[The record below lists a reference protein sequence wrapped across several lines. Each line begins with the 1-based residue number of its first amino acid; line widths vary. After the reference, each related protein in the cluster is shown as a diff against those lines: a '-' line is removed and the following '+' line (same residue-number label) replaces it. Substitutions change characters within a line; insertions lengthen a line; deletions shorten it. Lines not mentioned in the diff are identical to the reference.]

1 MIRTATNTDAVKLR
15 AGMVITSG
23 TLYPTLRANPYP
35 EVTDLFCR
43 LPLPAFVYRLEAT
56 HLGDLMR
63 FWVRPGA
70 RAILSPGFSWAD
82 MNAPGGT
89 RGYRSSRHNA
99 ISPDDPIPWSL
110 ELLNRKE
117 NSPQG
122 SHRRPRVLMRCREYS
137 ASRYGNINP
146 FPFRWIAFYTLSHGI
161 TPSLRIDSPMSK
173 RCSHGTLLHSS
184 PQGSRLNLCY
194 FHQDLHSSPFHLNS
208 HLRLLHKLD
217 ALLLT
222 GTEALSRRRC
232 IGHTL
237 KRHPFSGPMRSAGE
251 LLHTP

>member
-1 MIRTATNTDAVKLR
+1 MPTSLTRLRLPTRGCSPWRPDAVLGTTGREGQDPPPGFQGPAGVGR
-15 AGMVITSG
+15 AAHEG
-23 TLYPTLRANPYP
+23 AA
-35 EVTDLFCR
+35 
-43 LPLPAFVYRLEAT
+43 LPAEPPPLRT
-56 HLGDLMR
+56 TR
-63 FWVRPGA
+63 FRGLTGL
-70 RAILSPGFSWAD
+70 LS
-82 MNAPGGT
+82 
-89 RGYRSSRHNA
+89 
-99 ISPDDPIPWSL
+99 
-110 ELLNRKE
+110 RKE
-117 NSPQG
+117 NSPQLPR
-122 SHRRPRVLMRCREYS
+122 RRPRVRLRCRGHP
-137 ASRYGNINP
+137 ASWCGNVNP
-146 FPFRWIAFYTLSHGI
+146 LPFRWTACWTPSHGV
-161 TPSLRIDSPMSK
+161 TPSLRVDSPMSN
-173 RCSHGTLLHSS
+173 RSLHGTLLHSS

>member
-1 MIRTATNTDAVKLR
+1 MIRTATTTDAVKFR
-15 AGMVITSG
+15 ARMAIASDTSC
-23 TLYPTLRANPYP
+23 PTLRANPYP

-89 RGYRSSRHNA
+89 RRYRSSRHNT
-99 ISPDDPIPWSL
+99 ISPNDPIPWLL

-122 SHRRPRVLMRCREYS
+122 SYRRPRVSMRCREYS

-146 FPFRWIAFYTLSHGI
+146 FPFRWIAYYTLSHGI

-184 PQGSRLNLCY
+184 PQGSHLNSCY
-194 FHQDLHSSPFHLNS
+194 FHQDLHSSPFHLS
-208 HLRLLHKLD
+208 SRSRLLHKPD

-222 GTEALSRRRC
+222 GTEALSQRRC

-237 KRHPFSGPMRSAGE
+237 ERHPFSGPMRSAGE

>member
-1 MIRTATNTDAVKLR
+1 
-15 AGMVITSG
+15 MVVYPD
-23 TLYPTLRANPYP
+23 TLCPTLRANPYP

-63 FWVRPGA
+63 FWVRPSA
-70 RAILSPGFSWAD
+70 RVKLSPGFSRTD
-82 MNAPGGT
+82 MSTPGGT
-89 RGYRSSRHNA
+89 RRYRSSRHNT
-99 ISPDDPIPWSL
+99 ISPGNPIPWLL

-117 NSPQG
+117 NSLQG
-122 SHRRPRVLMRCREYS
+122 AYRCPRVLTRYRKHS

-146 FPFRWIAFYTLSHGI
+146 FPFRWTAFYTPSHGI

-194 FHQDLHSSPFHLNS
+194 SHQDLHSSPFHLS
-208 HLRLLHKLD
+208 SRLRLQYEPD

-222 GTEALSRRRC
+222 GTKVSSRRRR
-232 IGHTL
+232 IGHAL
-237 KRHPFSGPMRSAGE
+237 ERHPFSGPMRSAGE

>member
-1 MIRTATNTDAVKLR
+1 MCSLYAEFTVHSAIKADAVEPR
-15 AGMVITSG
+15 ARMAMHSDTMH
-23 TLYPTLRANPYP
+23 PTLRANPCP

-70 RAILSPGFSWAD
+70 REILSPGFSRIDKSSPDGA
-82 MNAPGGT
+82 
-89 RGYRSSRHNA
+89 RRYRSSRHNP
-99 ISPDDPIPWSL
+99 ISPDDPIPWML

-122 SHRRPRVLMRCREYS
+122 SYRRPRVQMRYRAYS

-194 FHQDLHSSPFHLNS
+194 FHQDLHSSTFHPGS
-208 HLRLLHKLD
+208 RQRLLNKLD
-217 ALLLT
+217 ALLLAKT
-222 GTEALSRRRC
+222 
-232 IGHTL
+232 
-237 KRHPFSGPMRSAGE
+237 
-251 LLHTP
+251 

>member
-1 MIRTATNTDAVKLR
+1 M
-15 AGMVITSG
+15 
-23 TLYPTLRANPYP
+23 
-35 EVTDLFCR
+35 
-43 LPLPAFVYRLEAT
+43 
-56 HLGDLMR
+56 
-63 FWVRPGA
+63 
-70 RAILSPGFSWAD
+70 
-82 MNAPGGT
+82 
-89 RGYRSSRHNA
+89 
-99 ISPDDPIPWSL
+99 L

-122 SHRRPRVLMRCREYS
+122 SYRRPRVQMRYRAYS
-137 ASRYGNINP
+137 ASRYRSINL
-146 FPFRWIAFYTLSHGI
+146 FPFRWIAFYTPSHGI

-194 FHQDLHSSPFHLNS
+194 FHQDLHSSPFHLS
-208 HLRLLHKLD
+208 LHPRLLHKPD

-222 GTEALSRRRC
+222 GTEALSQWWC

-237 KRHPFSGPMRSAGE
+237 ERHPFSGPMRSAGE

>member
-1 MIRTATNTDAVKLR
+1 MIRTATTTDAVKFR
-15 AGMVITSG
+15 ARMAIASDTSC
-23 TLYPTLRANPYP
+23 PTLRANPYP

-89 RGYRSSRHNA
+89 RRYRSSRHNT
-99 ISPDDPIPWSL
+99 ISPNDPIPWLL

-122 SHRRPRVLMRCREYS
+122 S
-137 ASRYGNINP
+137 
-146 FPFRWIAFYTLSHGI
+146 
-161 TPSLRIDSPMSK
+161 
-173 RCSHGTLLHSS
+173 
-184 PQGSRLNLCY
+184 
-194 FHQDLHSSPFHLNS
+194 
-208 HLRLLHKLD
+208 
-217 ALLLT
+217 
-222 GTEALSRRRC
+222 
-232 IGHTL
+232 
-237 KRHPFSGPMRSAGE
+237 
-251 LLHTP
+251 

>member
-1 MIRTATNTDAVKLR
+1 MCSD
-15 AGMVITSG
+15 TSCS
-23 TLYPTLRANPYP
+23 TLRANPYP

-63 FWVRPGA
+63 FWVRPSA
-70 RAILSPGFSWAD
+70 RVILSPGFSRTD
-82 MNAPGGT
+82 TSTPGGT
-89 RGYRSSRHNA
+89 RKYRSSRRNT
-99 ISPDDPIPWSL
+99 ISPSNSIPWLL

-117 NSPQG
+117 NSLQG
-122 SHRRPRVLMRCREYS
+122 SRRCSRVLIRYRYSS

-146 FPFRWIAFYTLSHGI
+146 FPFRWTTFYTLSHGI
-161 TPSLRIDSPMSK
+161 TPSLRIDSPVSK

-194 FHQDLHSSPFHLNS
+194 SHQDLHSSPFHLS
-208 HLRLLHKLD
+208 SRLRLQYEPD

-222 GTEALSRRRC
+222 GTKAPSQRQC
-232 IGHTL
+232 IGHAL
-237 KRHPFSGPMRSAGE
+237 ERHPFSGPMRSAGE

>member
-1 MIRTATNTDAVKLR
+1 MAIDLDS
-15 AGMVITSG
+15 IC
-23 TLYPTLRANPYP
+23 PTLRANPCP

-70 RAILSPGFSWAD
+70 RAILSPGFSRPD
-82 MNAPGGT
+82 KGTPGGA
-89 RGYRSSRHNA
+89 RRCRSSRHNA
-99 ISPDDPIPWSL
+99 TSPDDPIPWSL

-122 SHRRPRVLMRCREYS
+122 TCRGPRVLMRYREYS

-146 FPFRWIAFYTLSHGI
+146 FPFRWTTFYTPSHGI

-184 PQGSRLNLCY
+184 PQGSRLNSCY
-194 FHQDLHSSPFHLNS
+194 SHQDLHSSPFHLS
-208 HLRLLHKLD
+208 SRTRLLHEPD

-222 GTEALSRRRC
+222 RTEASSRWRR
-232 IGHTL
+232 IGHAL
-237 KRHPFSGPMRSAGE
+237 ERHPFSGPMRSAGE

>member
-1 MIRTATNTDAVKLR
+1 
-15 AGMVITSG
+15 
-23 TLYPTLRANPYP
+23 
-35 EVTDLFCR
+35 
-43 LPLPAFVYRLEAT
+43 
-56 HLGDLMR
+56 MR

-70 RAILSPGFSWAD
+70 REILSPGFSRIDKSSPDGA
-82 MNAPGGT
+82 
-89 RGYRSSRHNA
+89 RRYRSSRHNP
-99 ISPDDPIPWSL
+99 ISPDDPIPWWL
-110 ELLNRKE
+110 ELLSRKE

-122 SHRRPRVLMRCREYS
+122 SCRCSRVLLRYREYS

-184 PQGSRLNLCY
+184 PQGSRLNSCY
-194 FHQDLHSSPFHLNS
+194 SHQDLHSSPFHLS
-208 HLRLLHKLD
+208 LRPRLLYKLD

-222 GTEALSRRRC
+222 GTESSSRRRR
-232 IGHTL
+232 IGHAL
-237 KRHPFSGPMRSAGE
+237 ERHPFSGPMRSAGE